1 MTHRNQYANSDHLHF
16 FRLCHIEVRST
27 LSGLSGRHSVSCAPV
42 SHLRRLPVPPG
53 DFLRKARASG
63 LLIFVMLAL
72 TISSFLMRPAW
83 ANPPPSEQ
91 ELIDQLIQEVGQMN
105 DVTFIR
111 NGSDHDAKEAADHL
125 RQKMH
130 YFEGEIHTADDFI
143 RLCATHSEL
152 SGLPYKVREADG
164 TVRDSAPFLHD
175 LLLKLRQQVSV
186 AP

>member
-1 MTHRNQYANSDHLHF
+1 MTHRNQYAHSDHLHF

-27 LSGLSGRHSVSCAPV
+27 LNRLSGRHSVPCAPV
-42 SHLRRLPVPPG
+42 LPLPPG

-63 LLIFVMLAL
+63 LLIFMMLAL
-72 TISSFLMRPAW
+72 MISSIMMRPAW

-130 YFEGEIHTADDFI
+130 YFESEIHTADDFI

-164 TVRDSAPFLHD
+164 TERDSAPFLQD

-186 AP
+186 AH